1 MDKDILALISRDN
14 SGFSKGQRL
23 IAKYILENYDKAAF
37 MTAGK
42 LGKTVGVSESTVVRF
57 AAELGY
63 DGYPG
68 MRKALQEMIRSRL
81 TSVQR
86 IEAAKDLID
95 DRNIL
100 KAVLSDDIDK
110 LQATL
115 EEIDQESFDRAIDL
129 IMSAKNIYIF
139 ASRTS
144 QSLSNFM
151 AFYLNML
158 RDGVHLVQDNTAAEA
173 YEQLIRIGGG
183 DLFVGFTFPRYSSRS
198 LKVMRFAKDRGAAA
212 LALTDSESSPLYGVA
227 DVCLFA
233 KSEMVSFVDSLVAPL
248 SLVNAIV
255 IAVAARSRDQL
266 AETFKDLENVW
277 SEYKVF
283 EKIEADAVVIG
294 GGAAGTLCAALA
306 AGRGLDVVLLEPNRM
321 LGRKL
326 RITGKGRCNVT
337 NDCDARE
344 FISAIPGDGRFL
356 QSAIHKFGTSDT
368 KALFEGLALPENRA
382 RQQGLS

>member
-115 EEIDQESFDRAIDL
+115 EEIDQSSFDRAIDM
-129 IMSAKNIYIF
+129 IMSARNIYIF

-144 QSLSNFM
+144 QSLSDFM
-151 AFYLNML
+151 AF
-158 RDGVHLVQDNTAAEA
+158 TS
-173 YEQLIRIGGG
+173 
-183 DLFVGFTFPRYSSRS
+183 T
-198 LKVMRFAKDRGAAA
+198 
-212 LALTDSESSPLYGVA
+212 
-227 DVCLFA
+227 C
-233 KSEMVSFVDSLVAPL
+233 
-248 SLVNAIV
+248 
-255 IAVAARSRDQL
+255 
-266 AETFKDLENVW
+266 
-277 SEYKVF
+277 
-283 EKIEADAVVIG
+283 
-294 GGAAGTLCAALA
+294 CA
-306 AGRGLDVVLLEPNRM
+306 
-321 LGRKL
+321 
-326 RITGKGRCNVT
+326 T
-337 NDCDARE
+337 E
-344 FISAIPGDGRFL
+344 FIW
-356 QSAIHKFGTSDT
+356 FGTT
-368 KALFEGLALPENRA
+368 P
-382 RQQGLS
+382 QQRRMSS